1 MGKEGF
7 YQVEKKVIIN
17 LVRKIVKEV
26 ETVHSVKTSLLGKN
40 IRIKQNSEGMD
51 IWLGLIVKRKTSIPA
66 TVEEVQKK
74 IKQEI
79 EKTLGTVVRKVD
91 IVVKGIKF
99 SS

>member
-26 ETVHSVKTSLLGKN
+26 ETVHSVKTGLLGKN